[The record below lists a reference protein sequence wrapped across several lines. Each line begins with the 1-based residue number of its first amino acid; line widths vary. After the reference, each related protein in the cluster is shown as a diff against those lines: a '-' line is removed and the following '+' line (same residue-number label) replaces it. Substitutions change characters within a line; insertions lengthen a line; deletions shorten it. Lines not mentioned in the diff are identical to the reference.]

1 MLRLSGPLTQHPERT
16 LLPTHGQF
24 PPTNLGRSLEPF
36 PKPLSTH
43 THRYTHTY
51 TWGQATYAL
60 GLGKPID
67 SSTSRLEPHFTEP
80 GRFWRSLRG
89 RILLYRSSLAAMVPA
104 GYTLSPPLPDRRLS
118 PWAAAGGSVC
128 ERSGASRATA
138 RGRSSERSGAESD
151 GARPHGELNSAHRRK
166 RRMRRGGWPTE
177 YYQTQ
182 HAAHHNTAHKHMT
195 QKGSQKHF
203 SV

>member
-24 PPTNLGRSLEPF
+24 PPTNLGRIREPF
-36 PKPLSTH
+36 PQPHSTQSH
-43 THRYTHTY
+43 SNTY

-67 SSTSRLEPHFTEP
+67 SSTSKLDPHFTEP

-118 PWAAAGGSVC
+118 PSAAAGGSVY
-128 ERSGASRATA
+128 ERSGASRATVL
-138 RGRSSERSGAESD
+138 GRSSERSGAESD

-166 RRMRRGGWPTE
+166 RRMRRGG
-177 YYQTQ
+177 
-182 HAAHHNTAHKHMT
+182 
-195 QKGSQKHF
+195 
-203 SV
+203 